1 MEKMTKYGPYYLKTF
16 DEKTPPEIWQTVAR
30 GPGVAGLC
38 LLCRVHGL
46 TRLDRECNAVMIA
59 GALKEQAEALKI

>member
-1 MEKMTKYGPYYLKTF
+1 METMTKYGRYYLKTF

-38 LLCRVHGL
+38 LLCKVHGL
-46 TRLDRECNAVMIA
+46 TWAEKHFNAVNIICLLQA
-59 GALKEQAEALKI
+59 QAEAR